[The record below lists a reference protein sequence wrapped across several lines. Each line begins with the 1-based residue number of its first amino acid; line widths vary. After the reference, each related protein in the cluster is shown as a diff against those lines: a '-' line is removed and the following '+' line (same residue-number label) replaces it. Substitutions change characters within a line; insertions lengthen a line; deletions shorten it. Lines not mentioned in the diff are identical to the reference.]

1 MLFFPINSYPLGKHT
16 HCDSHKLYIEMKT
29 PSAFVRFL
37 FLLLS
42 FSNKNIKHQVQPS
55 LICWDYE
62 NITFGAQKL
71 TFGAQKLTSIAI
83 VLYSSSGTGFCFY

>member
-16 HCDSHKLYIEMKT
+16 HCESHKLYIEMKT
-29 PSAFVRFL
+29 PYPAFVRFL

-42 FSNKNIKHQVQPS
+42 FSNKNIKPS

-62 NITFGAQKL
+62 NTRFGAQKL
-71 TFGAQKLTSIAI
+71 KSIAI
-83 VLYSSSGTGFCFY
+83 VLYSSSGTEF